1 MRQKNNSTI
10 VWIGAKTKYTG
21 KQNVEV
27 LNVQEDNINK
37 IERKDRQFHY
47 TLYARVHGYCQW
59 QSFRLAKD

>member
-47 TLYARVHGYCQW
+47 TFMPGCMDIVSGNP
-59 QSFRLAKD
+59 FV